1 MKTAAILTI
10 LAIGAT
16 SASAAAVADAD
27 AQFCMWMGQSCWK
40 VKRTAEA
47 FAEAIASSG
56 GPATNGD
63 SSLSRRSHAT
73 GGIANNAMRSLDG
86 LATIVAST
94 QANPRSF
101 YSDLLLASHFPAP
114 AEDGGA
120 EKRDAE
126 AEANPEAEAQ
136 FCMWMGQSCWK
147 VKRAAEAIVNTI
159 DGFTASSAVAKRDA
173 EAEANANPQFCMWMG
188 QSCWKR
194 SEDNLEGRC
203 YAPGGSC
210 AAASRDLN
218 AMYNAARQVLDSLP
232 SQ

>member
-1 MKTAAILTI
+1 MKTAAIFTI

-16 SASAAAVADAD
+16 SAAAAAVAEPD

-56 GPATNGD
+56 GPSATGD
-63 SSLSRRSHAT
+63 ALSRRSHAT

-86 LATIVAST
+86 LASIVAST

-120 EKRDAE
+120 EKRDAK
-126 AEANPEAEAQ
+126 ANPEAEAQ

-147 VKRAAEAIVNTI
+147 VKRAAEAIINTI
-159 DGFTASSAVAKRDA
+159 DGFTSVEKRDA
-173 EAEANANPQFCMWMG
+173 DANPQFCMWMG

-194 SEDNLEGRC
+194 SEDNLEGHC

-218 AMYNAARQVLDSLP
+218 AMYNAARSVLDSLP